1 MGWPLNIRKQRH
13 FSPAASF
20 PEQVMTT
27 KNPKRHNQEWFGNP
41 IDDVA
46 LTMGTGGDGAVPA
59 SCALSLVA
67 EGSAQPTN
75 GIAAP
80 RGLSGGAMLND
91 NFHDASQIEKA
102 TH

>member
-41 IDDVA
+41 IDDVG
-46 LTMGTGGDGAVPA
+46 LTIVTGGDSHWRCTSSADQREC
-59 SCALSLVA
+59 SA
-67 EGSAQPTN
+67 ERIVRRCDAQRQFPW
-75 GIAAP
+75 
-80 RGLSGGAMLND
+80 RKSD
-91 NFHDASQIEKA
+91 
-102 TH
+102 

>member
-1 MGWPLNIRKQRH
+1 
-13 FSPAASF
+13 
-20 PEQVMTT
+20 MTT

-46 LTMGTGGDGAVPA
+46 LTMGTGGGVGLAFPAVTFPA

-67 EGSAQPTN
+67 EGSAPTTD
-75 GIAAP
+75 GSAAP
-80 RGLSGGAMLND
+80 RGSSGGAMLNG
-91 NFHDASQIEKA
+91 NFHGANQIEKA

>member
-46 LTMGTGGDGAVPA
+46 LTIVIGG
-59 SCALSLVA
+59 ALPP
-67 EGSAQPTN
+67 PTN

-80 RGLSGGAMLND
+80 RGLSGGAMLSD